1 VRVVDVGQEECEG
14 QGKDGGEERMEGME
28 GRGRMKGRRG
38 WRAGADGGQGKNG
51 GMEGRV
57 RMQDMERWQSKM
69 EVGDC
74 E

>member
-1 VRVVDVGQEECEG
+1 
-14 QGKDGGEERMEGME
+14 MEGKE

-57 RMQDMERWQSKM
+57 RMQDMER
-69 EVGDC
+69 
-74 E
+74 